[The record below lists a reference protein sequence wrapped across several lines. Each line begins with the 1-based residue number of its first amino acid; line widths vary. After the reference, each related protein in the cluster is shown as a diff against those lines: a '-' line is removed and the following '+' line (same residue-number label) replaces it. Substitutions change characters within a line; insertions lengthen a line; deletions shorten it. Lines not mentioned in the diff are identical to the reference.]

1 MIEHMNEPQIREQ
14 LTISQ
19 QQGTLV
25 EVYNFADDDTFNV
38 GFVIAMDPLFVLLM
52 TLDWDCKINGLTLV
66 RIKSIH
72 AVRSQTDY
80 LTTCSYK
87 SKVAQ
92 EYGYFD
98 IFGLQRFLR
107 EHDFSHVNLLNTLL
121 KDSIDHE
128 LPVVI
133 GTQKY
138 KGRDDF
144 EGMVHELTHI
154 GLTLHYY
161 NEHDLSSL
169 WTMIFY
175 WPRLTICGY
184 VVFRLCRPRRLWK
197 AFFTKIKKI
206 IGLLQLFKRSAGK
219 YVVN

>member
-1 MIEHMNEPQIREQ
+1 MIEHMDESRIREQ

-25 EVYNFADDDTFNV
+25 EVYNFDDDDTFNV
-38 GFVIAMDPLFVLLM
+38 GFVIAMDPLFVLMM
-52 TLDWDCKINGLTLV
+52 TLDWDCKINGLTLI

-98 IFGLQRFLR
+98 VFGLQRFLR
-107 EHDFSHVNLLNTLL
+107 EHDFRHVNLLDTLL
-121 KDSIDHE
+121 KDSIKHE

-133 GTQKY
+133 GTNKY

-144 EGMVHELTHI
+144 EGMVHDLTHI

-169 WTMIFY
+169 WTY
-175 WPRLTICGY
+175 D
-184 VVFRLCRPRRLWK
+184 
-197 AFFTKIKKI
+197 
-206 IGLLQLFKRSAGK
+206 IGS
-219 YVVN
+219 N